1 MPTDPFEDDAFPLE
15 ELDIPGV
22 WPADT
27 PAAGGISKHMLQVTR
42 PILARLEPE
51 EQDRLAEWL
60 RSLIA
65 LRDAPL
71 SATEKGRAI
80 AREMAGLPQQLLPVL
95 KAMGTAMA
103 RTVKA
108 HAWDNRTWSFRIGG
122 GIATITAATVGG
134 KKAGLAMLG
143 TAVAIPAWVVFGAG
157 GVFAGMV
164 IDELERLMARARGG
178 AGGGPEGTVPP
189 PRPPPSDPLPAAL
202 DAPSLPGMPL
212 HQLRQLPPAPSPQLL
227 VGGDSVDVDPPE
239 VEAETL
245 EQDQDPGEAPV
256 RRP

>member
-1 MPTDPFEDDAFPLE
+1 MPTDPFEDDAFPPE

-27 PAAGGISKHMLQVTR
+27 PAAGVISKHMLQVTR

-71 SATEKGRAI
+71 GPREKGKAI
-80 AREMAGLPQQLLPVL
+80 AREMAGLPHQLLPVL

-103 RTVKA
+103 RTVKT
-108 HAWDNRTWSFRIGG
+108 HAWDNRTWGFRIGG
-122 GIATITAATVGG
+122 GIAAITAATVGG

-143 TAVAIPAWVVFGAG
+143 TAVAIPAWVVYGAG
-157 GVFAGMV
+157 GVFAGLV
-164 IDELERLMARARGG
+164 IDELEHLMARARDG

-189 PRPPPSDPLPAAL
+189 PRPPPSDPLPGAL
-202 DAPSLPGMPL
+202 DPPSLPGSTP
-212 HQLRQLPPAPSPQLL
+212 HQLRQLPPGPSPPLL
-227 VGGDSVDVDPPE
+227 AGGDAEPGDVE
-239 VEAETL
+239 
-245 EQDQDPGEAPV
+245 PGEGDGAP
-256 RRP
+256 PQPPTATS